1 MRQER
6 INDNKIRFILDR
18 RDLEERNLE
27 ITNLSYGSPG
37 AKELFD
43 ELMQLAKEEM
53 GLDEGAHPMMVEAI
67 PMAGSGL
74 VVNIS
79 RVENPD
85 ELDPRFS
92 RFTNGLE
99 YDNPPDMDLGGP
111 EFDEDDQDEEGPGSD
126 GPGSEGPGGEGPYD
140 ESEGPDGLIPDGIQ
154 IQQGPEIRAEIN
166 IPRSG
171 SIDPKDIMNV
181 IDNIMSGLAGK
192 LGAGD
197 HPGNKSKPVPEGP
210 AKKTVAEN
218 NDADSF
224 AVYEFRDLQS
234 VIRAAKLLNRGYHSE
249 AVLYKNPVN
258 RRYYLYIGREHNT
271 LREFAGAIT
280 LLNEFGSRCRITYAS
295 KEYFDEHMEKILDD
309 ALIHLDEI

>member
-1 MRQER
+1 MKQER
-6 INDNKIRFILDR
+6 INDNKVRFILDR
-18 RDLEERNLE
+18 QDLEERNLE
-27 ITNLSYGSPG
+27 ITDLSYGSPG

-79 RVENPD
+79 RVMDNPD

-99 YDNPPDMDLGGP
+99 YDTVSDQEMD
-111 EFDEDDQDEEGPGSD
+111 GPGFDDEYGEPESEGQD
-126 GPGSEGPGGEGPYD
+126 GPGSEDNGPG
-140 ESEGPDGLIPDGIQ
+140 GLIPDGIQ

-166 IPRSG
+166 IPRSA
-171 SIDPKDIMNV
+171 SIDPKDIMSV

-192 LGAGD
+192 LNGGEGSGKQPKEPAGAAV
-197 HPGNKSKPVPEGP
+197 KKPAE
-210 AKKTVAEN
+210 EN
-218 NDADSF
+218 NEVDGF

-234 VIRAAKLLNRGYHSE
+234 VIRAARLLNHNYHSKSI
-249 AVLYKNPVN
+249 LYKNPVN
-258 RRYYLYIGREHNT
+258 RKYYLYLGREHNT
-271 LREFAGAIT
+271 IPEFAGAIS

-295 KEYFDEHMEKILDD
+295 KEYFDEHMEKLLDD
-309 ALIHLDEI
+309 ALIHLDEL